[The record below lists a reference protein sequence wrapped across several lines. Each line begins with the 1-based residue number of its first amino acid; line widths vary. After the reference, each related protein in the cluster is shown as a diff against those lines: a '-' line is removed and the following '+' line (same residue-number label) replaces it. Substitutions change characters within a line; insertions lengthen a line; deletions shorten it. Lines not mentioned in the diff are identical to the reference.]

1 MKNYKYQIDGRG
13 TAKGGLISLS
23 MFTLIFIGIFIFFY
37 INYDEYCEQVYSL
50 KYQRNVDKGWGPS
63 VVGWGMFGIP
73 MAIIGIF
80 LLSMTRDFKKISCGI
95 DENELFLN
103 ANMIKASSIPLSNI
117 KEVTEDEHFV
127 QIRLYDYSHMIKD
140 QFFLFRGIIKS
151 KYVKKEA
158 CIQLSKSEF
167 EGGKGSEVAAFL
179 KSKINLNE

>member
-1 MKNYKYQIDGRG
+1 MKKYIYQVDGRG

-37 INYDEYCEQVYSL
+37 INYDDYSEQVFSL
-50 KYQRNVDKGWGPS
+50 KYQRNVDKGLAPS
-63 VVGWGMFGIP
+63 VVGWGVFGIP

-103 ANMIKASSIPLSNI
+103 ANMIRSTAIPFSNI
-117 KEVTEDEHFV
+117 KEVMEDEHHI
-127 QIRLYDYSHMIKD
+127 QIWLNDYSQMIKS
-140 QFFLFRGIIKS
+140 QFFLFRRIVKS

-158 CIQLSKSEF
+158 SIQLSKSEF

-179 KSKINLNE
+179 KSKIG